1 MTDSDKKQHIFSFDK
16 NEHFTHIINDR
27 LKLHIEK
34 SNVGTAELFFSLD
47 DQYIDVHEDV
57 IVLEEV
63 SYGKLLV
70 EHNNQNATGALP
82 LPHSYGCVR
91 TSSSHISS
99 DASKP
104 LVNIHNVTH
113 YYLSSNKKYE
123 VRYKNKAIFSLV
135 PRNCWKIVT

>member
-70 EHNNQNATGALP
+70 EHNNQ
-82 LPHSYGCVR
+82 
-91 TSSSHISS
+91 